1 MKRLRWHDFLW
12 INLFWLGLNIR
23 NTAMNVITPGLLE
36 NFVDASVK
44 NTALGVI
51 NSAGLVIA
59 MLVQPA
65 AGLLSDRSTSRF
77 GRRRP
82 FIFVGV
88 LLDLLF
94 LAAVGLSWGFWPL
107 LLATLL
113 LQFSANVSHGP
124 LQGLIPDLVADEDK
138 RGRAS
143 AVKAVMELVAIF
155 VVGITIAKIIEAG
168 QMSWAIV
175 VTGATLLVVMLLTV
189 LLVKEEPLREKPT
202 TPFWPPLLR
211 VLGMLGGIVAGA
223 IAGFLAGGILGGLAA
238 LIAWP
243 LAGPTAALPIGIGVG
258 GVVAMVVSVVV
269 GVWAGALIT
278 LDEAGPAGLLRALR
292 RARPAAPAVDRDRR
306 RSSFIWWVVNRL
318 MFLAAITSIQKFTP
332 YFLEVAFKVDY
343 DAAAGIFGNLMA
355 ILGPATIAS
364 ALLSGWLADRMGH
377 KRLVGLSGLLAA
389 LGGLLLLVM
398 IWLPSM
404 PLIYAVGAILGIS
417 AGLFMTSNWAMGT
430 DLAPPAEAGLY
441 LGVSNLAGAGAGM
454 VGTGIGGLVVDWVE
468 RYSPGLGY
476 FPVFAAF
483 ALLFALSTVTLLG
496 VRSQHPQL
504 PLPSPRSGA
513 VS

>member
-1 MKRLRWHDFLW
+1 MRQLRWYDFLW

-36 NFVDASVK
+36 KFVDPAIK
-44 NTALGVI
+44 NTALGVV
-51 NSAGLVIA
+51 STAGLVIA

-82 FIFVGV
+82 FIFAGV

-94 LAAVGLSWGFWPL
+94 LAAIGLAWGFWPL
-107 LLATLL
+107 LVATLL

-124 LQGLIPDLVADEDK
+124 LQGLIPDLVTDEDK

-155 VVGITIAKIIEAG
+155 LVGLTIAKIIEAG
-168 QMSWAIV
+168 HMSWAIV
-175 VTGATLLVVMLLTV
+175 ATGGMLLAIMLITMVTV
-189 LLVKEEPLREKPT
+189 REEPLREKPT
-202 TPFWPPLLR
+202 TRFWPPLLR
-211 VLGMLGGIVAGA
+211 VLGMLGGIVVGA
-223 IAGFLAGGILGGLAA
+223 VAGFLAGGAAGGLAG

-243 LAGPTAALPIGIGVG
+243 LAGSSTALPVGIGVG
-258 GVVAMVVSVVV
+258 GVVAMVVAVVV

-278 LDEAGPAGLLRALR
+278 LGEGGLVGRLGTLLSRHR
-292 RARPAAPAVDRDRR
+292 RTAELSHDAQR

-332 YFLEVAFKVDY
+332 YFLEVVFKVDY

-355 ILGPATIAS
+355 VLGPATIAS

-377 KRLVGLSGLLAA
+377 KRLVGVSGLFAA

-430 DLAPPAEAGLY
+430 DLVPPAEAGLY

-454 VGTGIGGLVVDWVE
+454 VGTGIGGLIVDWVE
-468 RYSPGLGY
+468 HYSPGWGY
-476 FPVFAAF
+476 FPLFAGF
-483 ALLFALSTVTLLG
+483 ALLFALSTVSLAG
-496 VRSQHPQL
+496 VRRTEP
-504 PLPSPRSGA
+504 A
-513 VS
+513 